1 MWPLSRGNTNLVK
14 GMKVLQ
20 RLWILFLCRSYKR
33 VIITHWKSTGKR
45 ARSSKPI
52 QTNHLSAFNH
62 TTVSLSVITASTGRK
77 WHFKNF
83 TVRSCL
89 LPASVAYFLPQLTW
103 FDPLAVSAPHFLG
116 KGLQIRLPLPP
127 TFLPK
132 IDIANGLPPSFLLSP
147 DSCSLRILSVQAAK
161 CNGLGLVFGRKPIW
175 RPCCWTD
182 CDVKGHREN
191 QCRTPALTWRRPF

>member
-20 RLWILFLCRSYKR
+20 RLCILFLCRSYKR
-33 VIITHWKSTGKR
+33 VIINHWKSMGKK
-45 ARSSKPI
+45 ARSPKPI

-77 WHFKNF
+77 WHFKNV

-89 LPASVAYFLPQLTW
+89 PPASVAYFLPQLTW
-103 FDPLAVSAPHFLG
+103 LNPLAVSAPQHFLG
-116 KGLQIRLPLPP
+116 EGLQICLPLLP

-132 IDIANGLPPSFLLSP
+132 IDIANGLQPSFLLSP
-147 DSCSLRILSVQAAK
+147 DSCSLRILSVP
-161 CNGLGLVFGRKPIW
+161 GS
-175 RPCCWTD
+175 
-182 CDVKGHREN
+182 
-191 QCRTPALTWRRPF
+191 